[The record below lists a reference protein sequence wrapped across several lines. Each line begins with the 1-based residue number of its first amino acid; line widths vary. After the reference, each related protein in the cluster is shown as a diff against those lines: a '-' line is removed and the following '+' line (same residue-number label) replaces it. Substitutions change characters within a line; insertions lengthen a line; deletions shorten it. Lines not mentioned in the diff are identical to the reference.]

1 MSIKRDIEYAI
12 YIHGAWKTHFRNFL
26 GGRAPM
32 DMSVV
37 GSTHACKLGH
47 WLDNEAR
54 RMLSPD
60 DHAEACRLH
69 ARFHEV
75 AGGIVDNIKQKNFAV
90 ARVADPG
97 RGLRPGQPR
106 DGRLPAQDAHAAA
119 GARQNR
125 HRGEA
130 GRLTASCLLPYDRHK
145 KQGPPPL
152 FSLVKPLIS
161 P

>member
-54 RMLSPD
+54 RMLSPE

-90 ARVADPG
+90 ARASLIPG
-97 RGLRPGQPR
+97 GAFDQASHGMAAFLRRMPMRQRVRGRTDTEVKQ
-106 DGRLPAQDAHAAA
+106 AA
-119 GARQNR
+119 
-125 HRGEA
+125 
-130 GRLTASCLLPYDRHK
+130 
-145 KQGPPPL
+145 
-152 FSLVKPLIS
+152 
-161 P
+161 

>member
-32 DMSVV
+32 EMSAV
-37 GSTHACKLGH
+37 GSTQACKLGH

-75 AGGIVDNIKQKNFAV
+75 AGEIVDNIKQKDF
-90 ARVADPG
+90 
-97 RGLRPGQPR
+97 
-106 DGRLPAQDAHAAA
+106 AAA
-119 GARQNR
+119 REALIPAGTFDQASHGLAAFLRKMPLRRRARTEVAAAETEKRQ
-125 HRGEA
+125 A
-130 GRLTASCLLPYDRHK
+130 A
-145 KQGPPPL
+145 
-152 FSLVKPLIS
+152 
-161 P
+161 